1 METTEQHFLRCEDE
15 YLRSKDVRK
24 MFKISDATLQ
34 NWRIKGVI
42 PAYKMGTTWI
52 YNRDELIKALMSNRV
67 N

>member
-1 METTEQHFLRCEDE
+1 MQNTEQHYHNCTDE
-15 YLRSKDVRK
+15 YLRSKQVRD
-24 MFKISDATLQ
+24 MFKISDSTLQ

-52 YNRDELIKALMSNRV
+52 YHKDEIIKALLATRV